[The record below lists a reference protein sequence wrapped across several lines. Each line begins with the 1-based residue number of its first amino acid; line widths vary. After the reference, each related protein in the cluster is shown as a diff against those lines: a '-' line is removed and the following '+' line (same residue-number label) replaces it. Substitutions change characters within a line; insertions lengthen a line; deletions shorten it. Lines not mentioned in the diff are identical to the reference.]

1 MGKATTQAELV
12 LTQGRIV
19 TADAAFSV
27 AEAVAVRDGRILAV
41 GRNDEIAALAAPDA
55 EWIDLA
61 GATVLP
67 GLIDTHAHVED
78 AGLLRVTIGFEGVGS
93 VAEAL
98 ERVAGMAARTP
109 PGQWL
114 RGRIWHPM
122 AQLAEKRFLH
132 RRELDQAAPE
142 HPVSLPVGH
151 FTLVNSR
158 ALALAGITRA
168 TPDPEGGTIHRD
180 ADGEPNGVLE
190 ERAEDLVNGL
200 LPPWSTAEREAQLRD
215 AMAHFN
221 SHGLTGA
228 ISAAVNPLDLRC
240 WQALNRRGAM
250 TLRLGIM
257 FAPTGGLNPTMTL
270 AEWEHFFAHIGV
282 ASDFGDDW
290 LRMAAVKLQIDGG
303 MTLRTAAMREGYPG
317 APDYHGVTVLEQDR
331 LDALVAIANRADWRV
346 GIHAVGDAGV
356 DAVLDAYAR
365 ADAEKPIR
373 DRRFIIIHGS
383 LMQPD
388 QMHRAKA
395 LGVRVDTQSA
405 FLWDKGPAIA
415 RHLGEA
421 TAARA
426 IPLRSLIDI
435 MGLDL
440 VAQGTDYPIN
450 PLDPFGNI
458 SVAVTRR
465 DRHGNLFG
473 PGEAVTREEAI
484 RLYTSAAA
492 RYGFAEDRVGS
503 LEAGKYADM
512 VVLSDDILAVPDERL
527 REIRAVRTIVGG
539 RTVFTA

>member
-1 MGKATTQAELV
+1 MRADLV
-12 LTQGRIV
+12 LSNGRIV
-19 TADAAFSV
+19 TADARFSM
-27 AEAVAVRDGRILAV
+27 AEAVAVQGGRVLAV
-41 GRNDEIAALAAPDA
+41 GPNAEMLALAAPGA
-55 EWIDLA
+55 EHIDLR

-78 AGLLRVTIGFEGVGS
+78 AGLLRVTIGFEGVSS

-98 ERVAGMAARTP
+98 ARVADMAARTP
-109 PGQWL
+109 PGEWL

-122 AQLAEKRFLH
+122 AQMAEKRFLH
-132 RRELDQAAPE
+132 RRELDQAAPN
-142 HPVSLPVGH
+142 HSVALPVGH

-158 ALALAGITRA
+158 ALALAGITRE
-168 TPDPEGGTIHRD
+168 TPDPDGGTIHRD

-190 ERAEDLVNGL
+190 EAAEELVHRL
-200 LPPWSTAEREAQLRD
+200 LPPWSQAQREGQLRD

-228 ISAAVNPLDLRC
+228 ISAAVNPFDLRC
-240 WQALNRRGAM
+240 WQALNARGAM

-270 AEWEHFFAHIGV
+270 EQWTHFFAHLGV
-282 ASDFGDDW
+282 TSGFGDDW
-290 LRMAAVKLQIDGG
+290 LRLSAVKLQIDGG
-303 MTLRTAAMREGYPG
+303 MTLRTAAMRDGYPD
-317 APDYHGVTVLEQDR
+317 APDYHGVTVVEQAK
-331 LDALVAIANRADWRV
+331 LDALVAVANRAGWRV

-365 ADAEKPIR
+365 ADAEVSIR
-373 DRRFIIIHGS
+373 DRRFVVIHGS

-388 QMHRAKA
+388 QMHRARE
-395 LGVRVDTQSA
+395 LGVRVDAQSA

-415 RHLGEA
+415 RHLGAA

-426 IPLRSLIDI
+426 IPLRSMIDI

-473 PGEAVTREEAI
+473 PEQAVTRQEAI

-492 RYGFAEDRVGS
+492 RYNFAEDRQGS
-503 LEAGKYADM
+503 LEPGKYADM
-512 VVLSDDILAVPDERL
+512 VVLSDDILGVPDERL
-527 REIRAVRTIVGG
+527 REVRAVRTIIAG